1 MTDTSQHFLFLAWD
15 MPVTT
20 VEDFGGMLEEG
31 QLVGVITEVDLGL
44 VGLVFSW
51 FNWVRLY

>member
-1 MTDTSQHFLFLAWD
+1 

-20 VEDFGGMLEEG
+20 AEDFGGMLEEG
-31 QLVGVITEVDLGL
+31 QLVEVITEVDLGL
-44 VGLVFSW
+44 AGLVFIW